1 MFYVANKFVVSLDS
15 ITFAGK
21 KTCFM
26 KDFFIHHVFEIIIIV
41 IAFANK
47 IYDTIITWKQYGFK
61 STRTNLLLLFLMTII
76 VILLFYC
83 MPQRCS

>member
-26 KDFFIHHVFEIIIIV
+26 KEFFIHNLFGIIIIV

-47 IYDTIITWKQYGFK
+47 IYDTIITWKQDGFK
-61 STRTNLLLLFLMTII
+61 STRTNLLLLFLMTVI
-76 VILLFYC
+76 VILLYASK
-83 MPQRCS
+83 M

>member
-26 KDFFIHHVFEIIIIV
+26 KEFFIHNLFGIIIIV
-41 IAFANK
+41 IAFAKK
-47 IYDTIITWKQYGFK
+47 IYDTIITWKQDGFK

-76 VILLFYC
+76 VILMYALK
-83 MPQRCS
+83 M

>member
-21 KTCFM
+21 KTCFI
-26 KDFFIHHVFEIIIIV
+26 KEFFIHHVLEIIIIV

-47 IYDTIITWKQYGFK
+47 IYDTIITWKQDGFK
-61 STRTNLLLLFLMTII
+61 STRTNLLLLFLMNVI
-76 VILLFYC
+76 VILLYASK
-83 MPQRCS
+83 M

>member
-26 KDFFIHHVFEIIIIV
+26 KEFLIHNLFGIIIIV

-47 IYDTIITWKQYGFK
+47 IYDTIITWKQDGFK

-76 VILLFYC
+76 VILMYALK
-83 MPQRCS
+83 M

>member
-26 KDFFIHHVFEIIIIV
+26 KEFFIHNLFGIIIIV

-47 IYDTIITWKQYGFK
+47 IYDTIITWKQDGFK
-61 STRTNLLLLFLMTII
+61 STRTNLLLLFIMTII
-76 VILLFYC
+76 VILMYALK
-83 MPQRCS
+83 M

>member
-1 MFYVANKFVVSLDS
+1 MLQIGLLFHLIALLLQ
-15 ITFAGK
+15 AK

-26 KDFFIHHVFEIIIIV
+26 KEFLIHNLFEIIILV

-76 VILLFYC
+76 VILMYALK
-83 MPQRCS
+83 M

>member
-26 KDFFIHHVFEIIIIV
+26 KEFFIHHVFGIIIIV

-47 IYDTIITWKQYGFK
+47 IYDTIITWKQDGFK
-61 STRTNLLLLFLMTII
+61 STRTNLLLLFLMTVI
-76 VILLFYC
+76 VILLYASK
-83 MPQRCS
+83 M

>member
-1 MFYVANKFVVSLDS
+1 MFYVENKFVVLLDS

-26 KDFFIHHVFEIIIIV
+26 KEFFIHHVFEIIIIV

-47 IYDTIITWKQYGFK
+47 IYDTIITWKQDGFK

-76 VILLFYC
+76 VILLYASK
-83 MPQRCS
+83 M

>member
-26 KDFFIHHVFEIIIIV
+26 KEFFIHNLFGIIIIV
-41 IAFANK
+41 IAFAKK
-47 IYDTIITWKQYGFK
+47 IYDTIITWKQDGFK
-61 STRTNLLLLFLMTII
+61 STRTNLLLLFLMTVI
-76 VILLFYC
+76 VILLYASK
-83 MPQRCS
+83 M

>member
-26 KDFFIHHVFEIIIIV
+26 KEFFIHHVFEIIIIV
-41 IAFANK
+41 IAYAKK
-47 IYDTIITWKQYGFK
+47 IYDTIITWKHDGFK
-61 STRTNLLLLFLMTII
+61 STRTNLLLLFLMTVI
-76 VILLFYC
+76 VILLYASK
-83 MPQRCS
+83 M

>member
-26 KDFFIHHVFEIIIIV
+26 KEFFIHHVFEIIIIV
-41 IAFANK
+41 IAYAKK
-47 IYDTIITWKQYGFK
+47 IYDTIITWKQDGFK

-76 VILLFYC
+76 VILMYALK
-83 MPQRCS
+83 M

>member
-26 KDFFIHHVFEIIIIV
+26 KEFFIHNLFGIIIIV
-41 IAFANK
+41 IAFSNK
-47 IYDTIITWKQYGFK
+47 IYDTIITWKQDGFK
-61 STRTNLLLLFLMTII
+61 STRTNLLLLFLMTVI
-76 VILLFYC
+76 VILLYASK
-83 MPQRCS
+83 M

>member
-26 KDFFIHHVFEIIIIV
+26 KEFFIHHVFEIIIIV
-41 IAFANK
+41 IAYANK
-47 IYDTIITWKQYGFK
+47 IYDTIITWKQDGFK
-61 STRTNLLLLFLMTII
+61 STRTNLLLLFLMTVI
-76 VILLFYC
+76 VILLYASK
-83 MPQRCS
+83 M

>member
-26 KDFFIHHVFEIIIIV
+26 KEFFIHHVFEIIIV

-47 IYDTIITWKQYGFK
+47 IYDTIITWKQDGFK
-61 STRTNLLLLFLMTII
+61 STRTNLLLLFIMTII
-76 VILLFYC
+76 VILMYALK
-83 MPQRCS
+83 M

>member
-26 KDFFIHHVFEIIIIV
+26 KEFFIHHVFEIIIIV
-41 IAFANK
+41 IAYAK
-47 IYDTIITWKQYGFK
+47 K
-61 STRTNLLLLFLMTII
+61 SMTQLSHGSRMVLNQREQTCCFCFL
-76 VILLFYC
+76 
-83 MPQRCS
+83 

>member
-21 KTCFM
+21 KKCFM
-26 KDFFIHHVFEIIIIV
+26 KEFFIHHVFEIIIIV

-47 IYDTIITWKQYGFK
+47 IYDTIITWKQDGFK

-76 VILLFYC
+76 VILMYALK
-83 MPQRCS
+83 M

>member
-26 KDFFIHHVFEIIIIV
+26 KEFFIHNLFGIIIIV
-41 IAFANK
+41 IAYAKK
-47 IYDTIITWKQYGFK
+47 IYDTIITWKQDGFK

-76 VILLFYC
+76 VILMYALK
-83 MPQRCS
+83 M

>member
-26 KDFFIHHVFEIIIIV
+26 KEFFIHNLFGIIIIV
-41 IAFANK
+41 IAYAKK
-47 IYDTIITWKQYGFK
+47 IYDTIITWKQDGFK
-61 STRTNLLLLFLMTII
+61 STRTNLLLLFLMTVI
-76 VILLFYC
+76 VILLYASK
-83 MPQRCS
+83 M

>member
-26 KDFFIHHVFEIIIIV
+26 KEFFIHNLFGIIIIV

-47 IYDTIITWKQYGFK
+47 IYDTIITWKQDGFK

-76 VILLFYC
+76 VILLF
-83 MPQRCS
+83 

>member
-26 KDFFIHHVFEIIIIV
+26 KEFFIHHVFEIIIIV
-41 IAFANK
+41 IAYAKK
-47 IYDTIITWKQYGFK
+47 IYDTIITWKQDGFK

-76 VILLFYC
+76 VILLYASK
-83 MPQRCS
+83 M

>member
-26 KDFFIHHVFEIIIIV
+26 KEFFIHNLFGIIIIV

-47 IYDTIITWKQYGFK
+47 IYDTIITWKQDGFK

-76 VILLFYC
+76 VILMYALK
-83 MPQRCS
+83 M

>member
-26 KDFFIHHVFEIIIIV
+26 KEFFIHHVFEIIIIV
-41 IAFANK
+41 IAYAKK
-47 IYDTIITWKQYGFK
+47 IYDTIITWKQDGFK
-61 STRTNLLLLFLMTII
+61 STRTNLLLLILMTVI
-76 VILLFYC
+76 VILLYASK
-83 MPQRCS
+83 M

>member
-26 KDFFIHHVFEIIIIV
+26 KEFFIHHVFEVIIIV
-41 IAFANK
+41 IAYAKK
-47 IYDTIITWKQYGFK
+47 IYDTIITWKQDGFK
-61 STRTNLLLLFLMTII
+61 STRTNLLLLFLMTVI
-76 VILLFYC
+76 VILLYASK
-83 MPQRCS
+83 M

>member
-26 KDFFIHHVFEIIIIV
+26 KEFFIHHVFEIIIIV
-41 IAFANK
+41 IAYTKK
-47 IYDTIITWKQYGFK
+47 IYDTIITWKQGGFK
-61 STRTNLLLLFLMTII
+61 STRTNLLLLFLMTVI
-76 VILLFYC
+76 VILLYASK
-83 MPQRCS
+83 M

>member
-26 KDFFIHHVFEIIIIV
+26 KEFFIHHVFEVIIIV
-41 IAFANK
+41 IAYAKK
-47 IYDTIITWKQYGFK
+47 IYDTIITWKQDGFK

-76 VILLFYC
+76 VILMYALK
-83 MPQRCS
+83 M

>member
-26 KDFFIHHVFEIIIIV
+26 KEFFIHNLFGIIIIV
-41 IAFANK
+41 IAYAKK
-47 IYDTIITWKQYGFK
+47 IYDTIITWKQDGFK
-61 STRTNLLLLFLMTII
+61 STRTNLLLLFIMTII
-76 VILLFYC
+76 VILMYALK
-83 MPQRCS
+83 M

>member
-26 KDFFIHHVFEIIIIV
+26 KKFFIHHVFEIIIIV
-41 IAFANK
+41 IAYAKK
-47 IYDTIITWKQYGFK
+47 IYDTIITWKQDGFK
-61 STRTNLLLLFLMTII
+61 STRTNLLLLFLMTVI
-76 VILLFYC
+76 VILLYASK
-83 MPQRCS
+83 M